1 MALTPALILNVN
13 DDAASRY
20 LLSRV
25 LRMAGFTVL
34 EAGTGK
40 EALEQVDAST
50 DLVLLDVHLPD
61 LDGREVCRRIKQD
74 PATREVL
81 VMHLSAV
88 AVTADHR
95 VRGLEGG
102 ADAYMTAPVAPDELV
117 AQVNALLRLRRAERE
132 VRVLSDQVARQRRL
146 LELAVD
152 HTPDPI
158 SLLDPEG
165 RNIFSNSASRK
176 VVDGRIT
183 PGMSVGELA
192 ALLPELASYAA
203 KVEEARRT
211 GQPQRGEVTLGQ
223 GPQARSFEYTVSPA
237 AGPGGALE
245 AMMVSGHDISERRSA
260 EEFREQFIGMLGHDL
275 RNPLNAITLSAQQL
289 QRRGLTEAQATLGA
303 RILSSAGRM
312 ERMIHQLLDF
322 ARARLGGGIPVSRAP
337 GDLFELCRR
346 CVEELR
352 ASHPEPP
359 LELETLGDGQ
369 GAWDVDRLEQV
380 LCNLVINA
388 FKYGAP
394 GRPVRVRVEATGPE
408 VVLTVHNEGPPI
420 PPEELPHLFDAY
432 RRAVRTRER
441 GMDAGLGLGLYIT
454 WHLVRAHG
462 GSVDVTSCAE
472 AGTTFT
478 VRLPR

>member
-1 MALTPALILNVN
+1 MSTPSSVILNVN

-34 EAGTGK
+34 EAGTGQ
-40 EALEQVDAST
+40 EALNQVDAST

-61 LDGREVCRRIKQD
+61 LNGREVCRRIKQA
-74 PATREVL
+74 PATRDVL

-88 AVTADHR
+88 AVSSAQR
-95 VRGLEGG
+95 VQGLEGG
-102 ADAYMTAPVAPDELV
+102 ADAYMTAPVGPDELV

-132 VRVLSDQVARQRRL
+132 VRALSDQVARQRRL
-146 LELAVD
+146 LELAVNT
-152 HTPDPI
+152 TPDPV
-158 SLLDPEG
+158 SLLDGEG
-165 RNIFSNSASRK
+165 RNIFSNTASREALA
-176 VVDGRIT
+176 GRFT
-183 PGMSVGELA
+183 PGMSVRDLA
-192 ALLPELASYAA
+192 ALIPELESYATT
-203 KVEEARRT
+203 VDEARRT
-211 GQPQRGEVTLGQ
+211 GQAQRGEVRLGE
-223 GPQARSFEYTVSPA
+223 GPRARSFEYTVSPA
-237 AGPGGALE
+237 SGPGATLE
-245 AMMVSGHDISERRSA
+245 ALMVTGHDISARRSA
-260 EEFREQFIGMLGHDL
+260 EDFREQFIGMLGHDL
-275 RNPLNAITLSAQQL
+275 RNPLNAISLSAQQL
-289 QRRGLTEAQATLGA
+289 QRRGLTEAQAALGG
-303 RILSSAGRM
+303 RILSSSRRM

-322 ARARLGGGIPVSRAP
+322 ARARLGGGIPVDRAP

-352 ASHPEPP
+352 ASHPEQS
-359 LELETLGDGQ
+359 LVLETLGDGQ
-369 GAWDVDRLEQV
+369 GAWDADRLEQV
-380 LCNLVINA
+380 LGNLVANA

-408 VVLTVHNEGPPI
+408 AMLAVHNEGSPI

-462 GSVDVTSCAE
+462 GGVDVASSAE

>member
-1 MALTPALILNVN
+1 MTTRP
-13 DDAASRY
+13 DRY

-34 EAGTGK
+34 EAGTGQ
-40 EALEQVDAST
+40 EALDQVDAST

-61 LDGREVCRRIKQD
+61 LNGREVCRRIKQAA
-74 PATREVL
+74 ATREVL

-88 AVTADHR
+88 AVTADQR
-95 VRGLEGG
+95 VQGLEGG

-146 LELAVD
+146 LELAVNT
-152 HTPDPI
+152 TPDPF

-165 RNIFSNSASRK
+165 RNIFSNTASLEALGGRFAAGHERGRAGRAPPRAG
-176 VVDGRIT
+176 VVRREGGRG
-183 PGMSVGELA
+183 P
-192 ALLPELASYAA
+192 
-203 KVEEARRT
+203 RT
-211 GQPQRGEVTLGQ
+211 GQPQRGEVRLGQ
-223 GPQARSFEYTVSPA
+223 GAQARSFEYTVSPA
-237 AGPGGALE
+237 SGPGATLE
-245 AMMVSGHDISERRSA
+245 ALMVTSRDISERLGA

-275 RNPLNAITLSAQQL
+275 RNPLNAITLCAQQL
-289 QRRGLTEAQATLGA
+289 QRCGLTEKQASLDA
-303 RILSSAGRM
+303 RILTSARRM

-322 ARARLGGGIPVSRAP
+322 ARARLGGGIPVDRAP
-337 GDLFELCRR
+337 GDFFELCRR

-352 ASHPEPP
+352 ASHPEQR
-359 LELETLGDGQ
+359 LVLETLGDGQ
-369 GAWDVDRLEQV
+369 GAWDADRLEQV

-408 VVLTVHNEGPPI
+408 VVLTVHNEGTPI
-420 PPEELPHLFDAY
+420 PPEALPHLFDAY
-432 RRAVRTRER
+432 QRAVSTRER

-462 GSVDVTSCAE
+462 GTVDVTSSAE